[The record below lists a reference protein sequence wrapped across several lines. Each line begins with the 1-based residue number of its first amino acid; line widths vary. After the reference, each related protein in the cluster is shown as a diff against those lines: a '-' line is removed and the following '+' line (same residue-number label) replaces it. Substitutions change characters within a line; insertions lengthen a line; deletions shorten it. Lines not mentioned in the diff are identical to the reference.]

1 LTEQNKERPWEMVFL
16 VAQHDGPGWQPPYIL
31 EREAYHLPEH
41 KCWNVNVREPG
52 CRTRSIQS
60 VPEEKVYRTREV
72 AEHRLQE
79 VLREKGG

>member
-1 LTEQNKERPWEMVFL
+1 MIFL

-31 EREAYHLPEH
+31 EREAWHLPEH
-41 KCWNVNVREPG
+41 KCWNVNVREPA

-60 VPEEKVYRTREV
+60 VPEEKVYLTREA
-72 AEHRLQE
+72 AEPRLQE